1 MLKKKVF
8 FPKKKLNA
16 LFLKKMNFCSAINHK
31 IIHSH
36 QNDDVMGELQAI
48 NQYSLDK
55 KNIRCLVMSPTG
67 DLAYSLATL
76 PNVISVVSVDNDYSQ
91 VK

>member
-48 NQYSLDK
+48 NL
-55 KNIRCLVMSPTG
+55 
-67 DLAYSLATL
+67 
-76 PNVISVVSVDNDYSQ
+76 
-91 VK
+91 